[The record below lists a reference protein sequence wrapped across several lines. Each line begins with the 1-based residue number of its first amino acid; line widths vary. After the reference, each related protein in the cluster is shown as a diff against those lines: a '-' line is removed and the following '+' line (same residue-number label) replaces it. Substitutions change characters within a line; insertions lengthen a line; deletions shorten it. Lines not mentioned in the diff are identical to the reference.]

1 MKLIATHEEYQKYD
15 ISSLK
20 VITCGSAP
28 LPVDVIK
35 RVEEL
40 TGAVITEGYGMTE
53 TVNTITINGHDHRKV
68 GTVGVVNPN
77 IEYLIVDQETGTEIV
92 EDGTPGEIICR
103 GECVMH
109 EYWNNPEETAKMLR
123 NGWLYTGD
131 IGLIDEEGFLVICD
145 RKKDLII
152 TGGFNVFPSELEAVA
167 ITAPNVADAIAIGV
181 PNERRGEVPALFV
194 QPMPGKTVDLA
205 EVEQVCREKLSRF
218 KVPKEYYTMDM
229 LPKTK
234 NRKPDRKAVRKMYL
248 EHTFD
253 DQKK

>member
-1 MKLIATHEEYQKYD
+1 MSIFHFPFSILHLLGLAAVSLLCGLLLWLQLVAAWPSIEDKIDQFRRQPPFVKLLLMLFVGIF
-15 ISSLK
+15 
-20 VITCGSAP
+20 VVFGSTKTN
-28 LPVDVIK
+28 L
-35 RVEEL
+35 
-40 TGAVITEGYGMTE
+40 
-53 TVNTITINGHDHRKV
+53 
-68 GTVGVVNPN
+68 
-77 IEYLIVDQETGTEIV
+77 VDQTSGTNIVEIV

-248 EHTFD
+248 EHAFD